1 MSMKGK
7 RFRAMC
13 GDGVVRSAVIT
24 ASEAWAWD
32 AIRAAVQVTVNGERL
47 TVSGNLSAVGLN
59 DGFFYRH
66 AAPPGVTHRF
76 HSSDLNSIC
85 GCTPHC
91 PVAPD
96 LRKAAAR
103 LLGKFTDLPGALAWQ
118 FLAEDLR
125 AEAAARGLVKPE
137 AHPMPQAWREG
148 SGRIRASAL
157 RIAAR
162 RLSDKRLA
170 RFARLAWAFRA
181 WKLAEAE
188 TAQGRTEGRA
198 WKDRRI

>member
-1 MSMKGK
+1 MNKGK
-7 RFRAMC
+7 RFRAIC
-13 GDGVVRSAVIT
+13 GDGVTRSAVIT

-76 HSSDLNSIC
+76 HSSDLTAVC
-85 GCTPHC
+85 GCTPHR
-91 PVAPD
+91 PIAPD

-137 AHPMPQAWREG
+137 AHPMPLAWREG

-162 RLSDKRLA
+162 RISDDRIA

-198 WKDRRI
+198 WSDHRI